1 MSIESV
7 TEEYKV
13 RNNLQHLSDYDIKLI
28 NSIKNLRECYSNEL
42 SKRKCS
48 IFLKDPIVVS
58 VFDKNTKEKES
69 KKAETKNINS
79 TSVICEAVQ
88 MNGKS
93 CKAKAKPGEKFCG
106 RHCKK

>member
-1 MSIESV
+1 MSLEAI
-7 TEEYKV
+7 TQEYKT
-13 RNNLQHLSDYDIKLI
+13 RNNTTQLTEYDFKLI
-28 NSIKNLRECYSNEL
+28 KSIQKLREGYANEL

-48 IFLKDPIVVS
+48 IFLKEPIVVS

-69 KKAETKNINS
+69 KKIEKKTKECVI
-79 TSVICEAVQ
+79 ICEAIQ
-88 MNGKS
+88 MNGNQ